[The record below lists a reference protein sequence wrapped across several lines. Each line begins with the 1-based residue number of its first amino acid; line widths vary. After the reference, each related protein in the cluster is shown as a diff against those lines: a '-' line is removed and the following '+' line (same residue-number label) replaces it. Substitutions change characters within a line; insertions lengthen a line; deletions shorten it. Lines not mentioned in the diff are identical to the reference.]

1 MKREVI
7 TLRDIALKMN
17 LSISTVSRVLRGMPD
32 VNTKTRKAVLEL
44 AEKLH
49 YEPNV
54 VAQNL

>member
-1 MKREVI
+1 
-7 TLRDIALKMN
+7 MN